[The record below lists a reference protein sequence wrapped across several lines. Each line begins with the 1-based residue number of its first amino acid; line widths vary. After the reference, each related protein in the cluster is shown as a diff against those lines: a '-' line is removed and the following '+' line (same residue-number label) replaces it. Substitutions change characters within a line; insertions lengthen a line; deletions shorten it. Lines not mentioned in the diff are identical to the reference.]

1 VRRAGIHLAVI
12 ASYLAIA
19 LIHLRPLATSF
30 TRTLP
35 RGEQMDVL
43 LHGWII
49 NWTARQLLRAPWNL
63 FNANLFFPHP
73 GTLAY
78 TEHMLPEALPVAPV
92 WALTH
97 DPVITYNTAFLLTFV
112 LGGWGTFLLVRRLTG
127 DPWAAWVAGAFA
139 CWFPAKRWSLAHIN
153 TISVHGVPFAMLAL
167 HRLLERPGLARAL
180 VAGVLVALA
189 SLVSAYYTVYLPLL
203 LLAAVP
209 LIVWADGR
217 RLDARRLGWLAVAA
231 VAAAAVA
238 LPLLVPYLGAWT
250 AGGEPA
256 RSYDLQIAGAADV
269 AEFFILD
276 SVFWSRFLLPEAL
289 DPLTTPFFP
298 GAVATL
304 LALLA
309 LFARREAATGGVAK
323 ARDGASSPDAGVAK
337 TRDGVSGADA
347 GVAKPRDGAVRAQE
361 AWRRALAFA
370 SRNGLRLLG
379 YALAAIFALVL
390 ADHLVA
396 HHRAVAALQP
406 GPPLPLARLAITG
419 GLALVLLAVAE
430 GRSFPALP
438 RAAGRRFMASPRLV
452 RAYAAVTAFAFLIA
466 LGPRL
471 KFFGYMGPVLPY
483 HWIYYGVP
491 GASALRAP
499 YRAAILGQAFLAVLI
514 GFGAAWLLDRRRR
527 RPPVATTPKGW
538 SRSAGELNDSWSSA
552 AGGASITV
560 AVLLVAVMVA
570 ESTGNPLPLRDLPQ
584 PSSEVYGW
592 IAVQPGDFGVFEWP
606 VSSLMDRTAR
616 GQWLSTL
623 HWKRRVMGHNG
634 RVPADIRELHQLSQ
648 DWPPSPRFLDLLRDQ
663 FPVRYVIVHLDAFDP
678 EDRRRLTDE
687 ILPAISAWWAPE
699 RSFDSDLI
707 FRVRN
712 GGAGRNLERRFAGW
726 MAEGELVVEL
736 AEPVPPEGGWRF
748 GAELAGERLPSR
760 DLAPGT
766 TVIRVAL
773 PSGLTSPE
781 PVWLR
786 LSIDGPGGRTLAVES
801 IRFATAGGLVYP

>member
-1 VRRAGIHLAVI
+1 LKAPGGDAARRAGIHLAVI

-35 RGEQMDVL
+35 RGEQMDAL

-49 NWTARQLLRAPWNL
+49 NWTARQLLRAPGDL
-63 FNANLFFPHP
+63 FDANLFFPHP

-78 TEHMLPEALPVAPV
+78 TEHMVPEALPVAPV
-92 WALTH
+92 WALTR
-97 DPVITYNTAFLLTFV
+97 DPVVTYNTAFLLTFV

-127 DPWAAWVAGAFA
+127 DAWAAWVAGAFA

-180 VAGVLVALA
+180 TAGVLVALA

-209 LIVWADGR
+209 LIGWAEGR
-217 RLDARRLGWLAVAA
+217 RLDLRRLGWLAVAA

-309 LFARREAATGGVAK
+309 LFARRAAPA
-323 ARDGASSPDAGVAK
+323 AAAGRSLRQAF
-337 TRDGVSGADA
+337 
-347 GVAKPRDGAVRAQE
+347 
-361 AWRRALAFA
+361 AFA
-370 SRNGLRLLG
+370 SQNGLRLLG
-379 YALAAIFALVL
+379 YALASIFALVL
-390 ADHLVA
+390 GDHLVA
-396 HHRAVAALQP
+396 HHRAVAAFQE
-406 GPPLPLARLAITG
+406 GPPAPLARLAVAG

-430 GRSFPALP
+430 GRDFPALP
-438 RAAGRRFMASPRLV
+438 RAAWRRFLASPRLV
-452 RAYAAVTAFAFLIA
+452 RAYAAVTALAFVIA

-471 KFFGYMGPVLPY
+471 KFFGYLGPVLPY

-514 GFGAAWLLDRRRR
+514 GFGAAWLLARRR
-527 RPPVATTPKGW
+527 RPPAAVAATPNGW
-538 SRSAGELNDSWSSA
+538 SRSAA
-552 AGGASITV
+552 AGASITV
-560 AVLLVAVMVA
+560 AILLVAVMVA
-570 ESTGNPLPLRDLPQ
+570 ESTGNRLPLRDLPQ
-584 PSSEVYGW
+584 PSSEVYAW
-592 IAVQPGDFGVFEWP
+592 IAAQPGDFGVFEWP

-634 RVPADIRELHQLSQ
+634 RVPADIRELHQLTQ
-648 DWPPSPRFLDLLRDQ
+648 EWPPSPRFLDLLRDQ

-687 ILPAISAWWAPE
+687 MLPAMSAWWAPE
-699 RSFDSDLI
+699 RSFGGDLV

-712 GGAGRNLERRFAGW
+712 GGPGRDLERRFAGW
-726 MAEGELVVEL
+726 MVEGELIVEL

-748 GAELAGERLPSR
+748 GAELAGVRLPAR
-760 DLAPGT
+760 DLVAGT
-766 TVIRVAL
+766 TVVRVAL
-773 PSGLTSPE
+773 PAGLTSPE